1 LIQNLVR
8 TDPTELFAILNALGE
23 QSAEYIKVTAA
34 EALSACQRLIIA
46 THVPPFLEAAL
57 YQGKP
62 SEPAFAPHFV
72 NLAMGNAILELA
84 RQNPK
89 KKITVLCG
97 HTHHQARYS
106 PLPNLMVKVA
116 GAEYNQPAVAETIMV
131 PLSP

>member
-1 LIQNLVR
+1 
-8 TDPTELFAILNALGE
+8 
-23 QSAEYIKVTAA
+23 VTAA

-89 KKITVLCG
+89 K
-97 HTHHQARYS
+97 RS
-106 PLPNLMVKVA
+106 PFFVVIPTTKPVIRPSQPYGQVA